1 MSDGEIVRPAEASR
15 RLGVPTKVIAQAMY
29 ERKLPRVR
37 LADGTLGIPADALAD
52 FQRQSA

>member
-1 MSDGEIVRPAEASR
+1 VSEDEVLRPAEAAR
-15 RLGVPTKVIAQAMY
+15 RLGIPTKVIVQAMY

-37 LADGTLGIPADALAD
+37 LADGTLGVPAGALAD

>member
-1 MSDGEIVRPAEASR
+1 MSDGEILRPAEAAR
-15 RLGVPTKVIAQAMY
+15 RLGLPTKVIVQAMY
-29 ERKLPRVR
+29 ERKLPRLR